1 MMRLRESKIDPEMAA
16 IVELC
21 HKNGLSWT
29 VNAEGTEIAFRPLG
43 SLRVIARFAREED
56 PQRVLD
62 YLSLHCVIEA
72 LWPGRPY

>member
-1 MMRLRESKIDPEMAA
+1 MHMMLLPLDKSIDPELWA
-16 IVELC
+16 IVSFC

-43 SLRVIARFAREED
+43 SLKVIARFGREED

-62 YLSLHCVIEA
+62 YLSLHCVMEA
-72 LWPGRPY
+72 L